1 MQVGIHTNLCKKLA
15 IWENLLKL
23 LELSEAKIK
32 LPKLFQITDN
42 LPQEGGCK
50 YLRSLFEW
58 ATETNETVPPPPH
71 PIIGIL
77 KKLSIVY
84 PLNFVKGGGYLLCVG
99 KRSMTKNYCFIS
111 LLYILCKLFE
121 KLVKNRLFDNLKKW

>member
-58 ATETNETVPPPPH
+58 ATETKETAPPPPPH
-71 PIIGIL
+71 YWYL
-77 KKLSIVY
+77 KKAVY
-84 PLNFVKGGGYLLCVG
+84 CLPTQLCKGGRVPTMCWEEVY
-99 KRSMTKNYCFIS
+99 
-111 LLYILCKLFE
+111 
-121 KLVKNRLFDNLKKW
+121 D